1 MSEKTFLLYNYSP
14 SMVIVQCKDNTITFE
29 GGSTEAPTSFP
40 FTMNELQYINN
51 KCEVIKNGTLVPS
64 EDEAEYVYGA
74 LRIQNYQSILSNQQI
89 EDIILHPTV
98 EGLEKILAI
107 KDTPYYERIYGIFI
121 SLRNADAPIT
131 ANVARIIKGRYLE
144 LRDGKRDTEFT
155 VRQKDTQSVD
165 SEDVEALKQR
175 LAAVEKL
182 LAEKSKENEEKTVE
196 TSIINEEKPK
206 EIRRTSKSTK
216 TTTANRVSK
225 K

>member
-29 GGSTEAPTSFP
+29 GGTAEAPTSFP
-40 FTMNELQYINN
+40 LTMNELQYINN
-51 KCEVIKNGTLVPS
+51 KCEVIKNGTLVPA

-74 LRIQNYQSILSNQQI
+74 LRIQNYQDILSNQQI

-98 EGLEKILAI
+98 DGLERILAI

-182 LAEKSKENEEKTVE
+182 LAEKAKEEKSE
-196 TSIINEEKPK
+196 TSDTDCEKPK
-206 EIRRTSKSTK
+206 EIRHTSKTK
-216 TTTANRVSK
+216 TATSSRTVNK
-225 K
+225 Q

>member
-1 MSEKTFLLYNYSP
+1 MAKMWQGRFTKELDKRVNDFNSSIAFDSRLYKQDIQGSIAHVT
-14 SMVIVQCKDNTITFE
+14 MLGHQGIV
-29 GGSTEAPTSFP
+29 
-40 FTMNELQYINN
+40 
-51 KCEVIKNGTLVPS
+51 S
-64 EDEAEYVYGA
+64 EDEAK
-74 LRIQNYQSILSNQQI
+74 QI
-89 EDIILHPTV
+89 VD
-98 EGLEKILAI
+98 GLEKILAI

-182 LAEKSKENEEKTVE
+182 LAEKAKEEKSG
-196 TSIINEEKPK
+196 TSDTDCEKPK
-206 EIRRTSKSTK
+206 EIRRTSKTK
-216 TTTANRVSK
+216 TATSSRTVNK
-225 K
+225 

>member
-29 GGSTEAPTSFP
+29 GGTTEAPTSFP
-40 FTMNELQYINN
+40 LTMNELQYINN
-51 KCEVIKNGTLVPS
+51 KCEVIKNGTLVPA

-74 LRIQNYQSILSNQQI
+74 LRIQNYQDILSNQQI

-98 EGLEKILAI
+98 DGLERILAI

-182 LAEKSKENEEKTVE
+182 LAEKAKEEKSGISDTDC
-196 TSIINEEKPK
+196 EKPK
-206 EIRRTSKSTK
+206 EIRRTSKTK
-216 TTTANRVSK
+216 TATSSRTANK
-225 K
+225 Q

>member
-14 SMVIVQCKDNTITFE
+14 SMVIVQCKDSTITFE
-29 GGSTEAPTSFP
+29 GGTAEAPTSFP

-51 KCEVIKNGTLVPS
+51 KCEVIKNGILVPA

-74 LRIQNYQSILSNQQI
+74 LRIQNYQNILSNQQI

-155 VRQKDTQSVD
+155 VRQKDTQRVD

-182 LAEKSKENEEKTVE
+182 LAEKAKEEPVE
-196 TSIINEEKPK
+196 TSCDDGEKPK
-206 EIRRTSKSTK
+206 EIRRTSKGKTTK
-216 TTTANRVSK
+216 TTTSGRTTNK
-225 K
+225 

>member
-29 GGSTEAPTSFP
+29 GGTAEAPTSFP
-40 FTMNELQYINN
+40 LTMNELQYINN
-51 KCEVIKNGTLVPS
+51 KCEVIKNGTLVPA

-74 LRIQNYQSILSNQQI
+74 LRIQNYQDILSNQQI

-98 EGLEKILAI
+98 DGLERILAI

-182 LAEKSKENEEKTVE
+182 LAEKAKEEKSE
-196 TSIINEEKPK
+196 TSDTDCEKPK
-206 EIRRTSKSTK
+206 EIRRTSKTK
-216 TTTANRVSK
+216 TATSSRTVNK
-225 K
+225 Q